1 MQQKIKILIACH
13 RQYPVPA
20 EPCYLP
26 VEVGAALHPQ
36 PIPGFTPDN
45 TGENISEKNTHY
57 CELTALYWGWKNL
70 DAACIGLVHYR
81 RFFGAGRPLRIAD
94 RADFE
99 KERFYSEVA
108 KGLEKEPERGAR
120 CMKCYDLRLRE
131 TAKRVFVPLTVGSL
145 LQMR

>member
-57 CELTALYWGWKNL
+57 CELTASALLGMEEPGCRLYRPCALPALLRDGK
-70 DAACIGLVHYR
+70 AAQ
-81 RFFGAGRPLRIAD
+81 D
-94 RADFE
+94 RGPGGF
-99 KERFYSEVA
+99 
-108 KGLEKEPERGAR
+108 
-120 CMKCYDLRLRE
+120 
-131 TAKRVFVPLTVGSL
+131 
-145 LQMR
+145 